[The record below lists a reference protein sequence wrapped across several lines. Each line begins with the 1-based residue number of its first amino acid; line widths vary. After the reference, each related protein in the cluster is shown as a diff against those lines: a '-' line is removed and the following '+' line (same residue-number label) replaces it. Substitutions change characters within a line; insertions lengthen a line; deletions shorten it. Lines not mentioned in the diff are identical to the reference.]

1 MRRGLLISI
10 CMVFTILSFA
20 QENIYIYKN
29 DKSSTS
35 IAISKIDSI
44 YFSSDGSKAYFR
56 MTDVLSEYT
65 VAELDSI
72 SFAATGKTIIV
83 SYNGT
88 SATVTNPLASSGV
101 SVTVSGAD
109 VTVNSTLDDND
120 ITYSLNGTT
129 TEGSFKVYSVSKFN
143 LKLNGINLTK
153 SNGPAINI
161 QSKKKC
167 NLTIASGTTNTL
179 TDGSTYATSTE
190 DQKATLFSEGQIDLD
205 GSGTLTV
212 KSNSQHAICSD
223 DYIDIQS
230 GTITISGA
238 TKDGIHANDYFQ
250 MSGGTLAIT
259 SLGDGVECES
269 GYMLISGGSL
279 TSVNSAADA
288 KGLTCDSTLTIT
300 GGILK
305 LTMSGN
311 QSKGISSD
319 QKMLLSGGDISIN
332 NSGGVVLATSGSG
345 YDPAYS
351 SGIKSSADIELSGS
365 NVTIVS
371 SGAGGKGITTSGN
384 ISIASGTVNV
394 TTSGTGTTYKNS
406 SGTTDSYS
414 AVCLNADGNVSIT
427 GGKVSNTSSGNGGKG
442 IKANGTITVGTASGS
457 PTLTLTTT
465 GSKFVVSGSDYNHPK
480 TMLSDGTITVKNGTI
495 NISSSDDAMHSETS
509 IAFDG
514 GNTIISKSYEA
525 VESAFIYMNG
535 GTLDLTAS
543 NDGIN
548 TTKGTTSGGTE
559 SNDGSCL
566 YVTGGTLAATCTGG
580 DAIDS
585 NGNLEISG
593 GVVIANG
600 PLSGVEEAVDFNG
613 NFNMKGGLFIGAG
626 SNSNMTK
633 AMSTTSTQANMYITS
648 SAQISSSTFLHI
660 QDASG
665 NDLLSF
671 KPKNGGY
678 KFLFSSAS
686 LSKGS
691 SYSIYTGGSYSGG
704 SSNNG
709 LYTGGTYSSSGAS
722 LKKTVS
728 LSGSSTVNSISF

>member
-1 MRRGLLISI
+1 MRRGLLII
-10 CMVFTILSFA
+10 LCTIFTSVLFA

-129 TEGSFKVYSVSKFN
+129 TEGSFKVYSISKFN
-143 LKLNGINLTK
+143 LKLNGVNITN

-167 NLTIASGTTNTL
+167 NLTLASGTTNTL
-179 TDGSTYATSTE
+179 TDGSTYTTSTE
-190 DQKATLFSEGQIDLD
+190 DQKATIFSEGQIDFD

-238 TKDGIHANDYFQ
+238 TKDGVHSNDYFQ
-250 MSGGTLAIT
+250 MSGGSLTIT
-259 SLGDGVECES
+259 SAGDGVECES

-279 TSVNSAADA
+279 TSVNSSADA
-288 KGLTCDSTLTIT
+288 KGLTCDSTMTIT
-300 GGILK
+300 GGTIK

-319 QKMLLSGGDISIN
+319 QKMVLSGGDISIT

-384 ISIASGTVNV
+384 ISISSGTVNV
-394 TTSGTGTTYKNS
+394 ATSGTGTTYKNS
-406 SGTTDSYS
+406 TGTTDSYS

-427 GGKVSNTSSGNGGKG
+427 GGNVTNTSSGNGGKG
-442 IKANGTITVGTASGS
+442 IKANGTITVGTASSS
-457 PTLTLTTT
+457 PTLTLTTS

-480 TMLSDGTITVKNGTI
+480 TMVSDGTITIKNGTI
-495 NISSSDDAMHSETS
+495 NISSTDDAMHSETS
-509 IAFDG
+509 IVFDG
-514 GNTIISKSYEA
+514 GNTTISKSYEA
-525 VESAFIYMNG
+525 VESALIYMNG

-559 SNDGSCL
+559 SNDGSYL
-566 YVTGGTLAATCTGG
+566 YVTGGTLAASCTGG

-600 PLSGVEEAVDFNG
+600 PISGVEEAVDFNG
-613 NFNMKGGLFIGAG
+613 SFNMKGGLFIGAG

-648 SAQISSSTFLHI
+648 SAQISSGTFLHI

-686 LSKGS
+686 LTKGS

-709 LYTGGTYSSSGAS
+709 LYTGGTYSTSGAS

-728 LSGSSTVNSISF
+728 LSGSTTVNTITF

>member
-1 MRRGLLISI
+1 MRRVLLII
-10 CMVFTILSFA
+10 LCTIFTSVLFA

-72 SFAATGKTIIV
+72 SFAATGKTIIIN
-83 SYNGT
+83 YNGT

-129 TEGSFKVYSVSKFN
+129 TEGSFKVYSISKFN
-143 LKLNGINLTK
+143 LKLNGVNITN

-190 DQKATLFSEGQIDLD
+190 DQKATLFSEGQIDFD

-238 TKDGIHANDYFQ
+238 TKDGVHSNDYFQ
-250 MSGGTLAIT
+250 MSGGSLTIT
-259 SLGDGVECES
+259 SAGDGVECES

-279 TSVNSAADA
+279 TSVNSSADA
-288 KGLTCDSTLTIT
+288 KGLTCDSTMTIT
-300 GGILK
+300 GGTIK

-319 QKMLLSGGDISIN
+319 QKMVLSGGDISIT

-384 ISIASGTVNV
+384 ISISSGTVNV

-406 SGTTDSYS
+406 TGTTDSYS

-427 GGKVSNTSSGNGGKG
+427 GGNVTNTSSGNGGKG
-442 IKANGTITVGTASGS
+442 IKANGTITVGTASSS
-457 PTLTLTTT
+457 PTLTLTTS

-480 TMLSDGTITVKNGTI
+480 TMVSDGTITIKNGTI
-495 NISSSDDAMHSETS
+495 NISSSDDAIHSETS
-509 IAFDG
+509 IVFDG
-514 GNTIISKSYEA
+514 GNTTISKSYEA
-525 VESAFIYMNG
+525 VESVYIYMNN

-543 NDGIN
+543 NDGVN
-548 TTKGTTSGGTE
+548 CTKGTVSGGTE

-566 YVTGGTLAATCTGG
+566 YVTGGILAATCTGG

-585 NGNLEISG
+585 NGNVEISG

-600 PLSGVEEAVDFNG
+600 PISGVEEAVDFNG
-613 NFNMKGGLFIGAG
+613 TFNMKGGLFIGAG

-648 SAQISSSTFLHI
+648 SAQISSGTFLHI

-686 LSKGS
+686 LTKGS

-728 LSGSSTVNSISF
+728 LSGSTTVNTITF